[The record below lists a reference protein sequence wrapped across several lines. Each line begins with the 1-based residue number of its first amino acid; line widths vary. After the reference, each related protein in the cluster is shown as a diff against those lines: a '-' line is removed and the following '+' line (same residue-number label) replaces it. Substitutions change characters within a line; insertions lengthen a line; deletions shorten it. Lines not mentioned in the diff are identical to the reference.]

1 MEGPYYS
8 SMVEDVSKR
17 IGIQVNTE
25 DVELAWALCRCLNIN
40 SFENRKRDPILK
52 EGFVQ
57 VRPSRVPECDDPH
70 KPLVRDLFRGE
81 SQGPRVYG

>member
-1 MEGPYYS
+1 MTGEWSKSLNQFCFRTFVEEKKFMEGSYYS

-40 SFENRKRDPILK
+40 AFEN
-52 EGFVQ
+52 
-57 VRPSRVPECDDPH
+57 
-70 KPLVRDLFRGE
+70 
-81 SQGPRVYG
+81 

>member
-1 MEGPYYS
+1 MTGEWSKSLYQFCFRTFVEEKKFMEGSYYS

-40 SFENRKRDPILK
+40 AFEN
-52 EGFVQ
+52 
-57 VRPSRVPECDDPH
+57 
-70 KPLVRDLFRGE
+70 
-81 SQGPRVYG
+81 